1 MLTLTGNLEA
11 FLTLRSMPSTEEM
24 LDKYLLMISRKRPGE
39 EVEEKSRELGS
50 GCLPLYQE
58 AVRSEAQ
65 PHSLMGLCN
74 SFCKMR
80 IMGLLGEIK

>member
-1 MLTLTGNLEA
+1 MLTLTGKLEA

-50 GCLPLYQE
+50 GC
-58 AVRSEAQ
+58 
-65 PHSLMGLCN
+65 
-74 SFCKMR
+74 
-80 IMGLLGEIK
+80 